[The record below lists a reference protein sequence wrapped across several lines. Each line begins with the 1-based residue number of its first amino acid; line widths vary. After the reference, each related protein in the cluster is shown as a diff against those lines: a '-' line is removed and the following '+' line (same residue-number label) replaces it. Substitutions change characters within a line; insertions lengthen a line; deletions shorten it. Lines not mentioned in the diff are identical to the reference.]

1 LIVRVAVSLF
11 LIRGSFEALTV
22 VTGFPRAMPSI
33 VAAAAGLLLF
43 AGLWTPIAGLLVAS
57 LELWMAFSA
66 PADPWPFLL
75 AAAIGAALALLGPGA
90 WSADARIYGRKRIAI
105 RDR

>member
-11 LIRGSFEALTV
+11 LIRGSFGPLTV
-22 VTGFPRAMPSI
+22 VTGFARAVPPI

-43 AGLWTPIAGLLVAS
+43 AGLWTPIAGLLAA
-57 LELWMAFSA
+57 LIELWMAFSA
-66 PADPWPFLL
+66 PPDPWPSLL

-105 RDR
+105 RDE